1 MRRGLLLGSGLAL
14 LAAAAVLVALAVAPQ
29 AEPTAAERVR
39 SLAAEMRCPDCQSL
53 SVAESRT
60 QAATAIHQE
69 IEGQVAAGK
78 SDDEIRDYFV
88 ASYGEWILLAP
99 PEPLVWLLPAAAL
112 LAGLGVLLAW
122 YATGSRR
129 AALPAADGGSQ
140 PVAEADRRRVREELE
155 ALDG

>member
-1 MRRGLLLGSGLAL
+1 MRRAALLGSALAL
-14 LAAAAVLVALAVAPQ
+14 LAVAAVLVALAAAPR

-60 QAATAIHQE
+60 QAAAAIHQE
-69 IEGQVAAGK
+69 IEREVAAGR
-78 SDDEIRDYFV
+78 SDDEIRDAFV

-99 PEPLVWLLPAAAL
+99 PEPVVWLLPAAAL
-112 LAGLGVLLAW
+112 LGGFGVLLAW
-122 YATGSRR
+122 YATGRRRGRR
-129 AALPAADGGSQ
+129 AHGAGDQ
-140 PVAEADRRRVREELE
+140 EPVTEADRRRVREELE